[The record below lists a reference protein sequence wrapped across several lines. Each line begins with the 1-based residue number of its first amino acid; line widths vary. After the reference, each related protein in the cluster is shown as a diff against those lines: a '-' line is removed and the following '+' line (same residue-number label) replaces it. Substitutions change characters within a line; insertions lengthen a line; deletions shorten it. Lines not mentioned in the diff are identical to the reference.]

1 MRTALDGLPGK
12 VLLEHVNEALDITPI
27 ELGSMKLTVQLFDLH
42 PTVKGVIDVVTPLA
56 QEKNLLL
63 ALDFDEGTD
72 RRCDG
77 DGGRMAQI
85 LINLVGNAIKFIDR
99 ARGCGQ
105 PDGRYRPGAGRPR
118 FGPWGREGAS
128 DGRHSPCR
136 DDAQLDALAGGDP
149 DAASALPEVRGGA
162 ALLGLSS
169 IGAQIDDTDAEQL
182 NDRAIADHRDA
193 LVARKKDLRQFLG
206 AFALKG

>member
-72 RRCDG
+72 RRCEATAG
-77 DGGRMAQI
+77 AWR
-85 LINLVGNAIKFIDR
+85 KF
-99 ARGCGQ
+99 
-105 PDGRYRPGAGRPR
+105 
-118 FGPWGREGAS
+118 
-128 DGRHSPCR
+128 
-136 DDAQLDALAGGDP
+136 
-149 DAASALPEVRGGA
+149 
-162 ALLGLSS
+162 
-169 IGAQIDDTDAEQL
+169 
-182 NDRAIADHRDA
+182 
-193 LVARKKDLRQFLG
+193 
-206 AFALKG
+206 